1 MITYSILSNK
11 GKRKI
16 NEDYTGVVELPG
28 RFVFLLADGLGG
40 SIKSR

>member
-1 MITYSILSNK
+1 MITYSILSDDK

-28 RFVFLLADGLGG
+28 RSVFAG
-40 SIKSR
+40 